1 MNKDSLRELF
11 KKEWELP
18 FTGKISSLVKSFSLT
33 EKVVFY
39 VFSFAFVISGLLL
52 LFQVNKNFLVEVPD
66 YGGTLIEGVVGSP
79 RFINPVLATS
89 DIDRDL
95 TNLIYSG
102 LLKINS
108 EGKLILD
115 IAEKYVVSEDGLSY
129 TVTLRDDVSF
139 HDGTKLTADDVIFTV
154 EKAQD
159 PNLKSPRSG
168 SWEGVRAEKIDEK
181 TILFT
186 LRQAYSPFINNLTL
200 GILPKHIWKNVT
212 SEEFPFSQFNIRPT
226 GSGPYKIESA
236 VNSPSGLPNEYK
248 LKSFSKYALGKAYIT
263 NLIIKS
269 YANEKDLIESYGGG
283 DIESL
288 HSISPKKLPSLE
300 VEKDEVLLSPLPRIF
315 GVFFNQNV
323 APVFVNK
330 EVRVA
335 LDMATDKK
343 AIIESILDGYG
354 KAIDSPIPNKDME
367 GITDGLSGEERIEKA
382 KAYLTKNGWKQND
395 SGIFEKKD
403 KKTTTT
409 LTFSISTGDAPELKE
424 TALLLQRQW
433 QKLGARVDVKI
444 FEIGDLNQNIIKT
457 RKYDALLFG
466 EIIGNDFD
474 LYPFW
479 HSSARTTPGL
489 NIAMYTNIKADKL
502 LENIRKTSDET
513 KQKSLLLDL
522 EKEIA
527 NDSPAVFTYSPY
539 FVYLV
544 PDKVK
549 NVNLGTMT
557 YPGER
562 FSDVNN
568 WYIETNNVWQIFT
581 K

>member
-1 MNKDSLRELF
+1 M
-11 KKEWELP
+11 
-18 FTGKISSLVKSFSLT
+18 SSLVKSFSVT
-33 EKVVFY
+33 EKVIFY
-39 VFSFAFVISGLLL
+39 AFSVILLTSGFVL
-52 LFQVNKNFLVEVPD
+52 LFQVNKHFLVEVPD
-66 YGGTLIEGVVGSP
+66 YGGTLVEGVMGSP
-79 RFINPVLATS
+79 RFINPILATS
-89 DIDRDL
+89 DVDRDL
-95 TNLIYSG
+95 TNLVYSG
-102 LLKINS
+102 LLKIDS
-108 EGKLILD
+108 EGKIILD
-115 IAEKYVVSEDGLSY
+115 IAEKYDISTDGLNY
-129 TVTLRDDVSF
+129 TVTLKEEVYF
-139 HDGTKLTADDVIFTV
+139 HDGTRLTADDVVFTV

-168 SWEGVRAEKIDEK
+168 NWEGVKAEKIDEK
-181 TILFT
+181 TVLFT
-186 LRQAYSPFINNLTL
+186 LSQPYSPFINNLTL
-200 GILPKHIWKNVT
+200 GILPKNIWKNV
-212 SEEFPFSQFNIRPT
+212 SVEEFPFSQFNIRPT

-236 VNSPSGLPNEYK
+236 IDSPSGLPKEYK
-248 LKSFSKYALGKAYIT
+248 LKSFSKYSLGKPFIT

-269 YANEKDLIESYGGG
+269 YPNEKDLTEAYRNG

-300 VEKDEVLLSPLPRIF
+300 VEKDDVLFSPLPRIF

-323 APVFVNK
+323 ATVFVNK

-343 AIIESILDGYG
+343 AIIQSILDGYG
-354 KAIDSPIPNKDME
+354 KAIDSPVPNNNME
-367 GITDGLSGEERIEKA
+367 GVVDELTEDERIEKA
-382 KAYLTKNGWKQND
+382 KEYLIKNGWKQNEA
-395 SGIFEKKD
+395 GTFEKKD

-409 LTFSISTGDAPELKE
+409 LAFSIATGDAPELKE

-489 NIAMYTNIKADKL
+489 NIAMYTNIKADKA
-502 LENIRKTSDET
+502 LESIRKTTDIE
-513 KQKSLLLDL
+513 KQKDLLLDF
-522 EKEIA
+522 EKEVKS
-527 NDSPAVFTYSPY
+527 DSPAVFTYSPY

-544 PDKVK
+544 PSKVK
-549 NVNLGTMT
+549 NVSLGTMA
-557 YPGER
+557 YPGDR
-562 FSDVNN
+562 FSEINK
-568 WYIETNNVWQIFT
+568 WYIETNNIWQIF
-581 K
+581 KN